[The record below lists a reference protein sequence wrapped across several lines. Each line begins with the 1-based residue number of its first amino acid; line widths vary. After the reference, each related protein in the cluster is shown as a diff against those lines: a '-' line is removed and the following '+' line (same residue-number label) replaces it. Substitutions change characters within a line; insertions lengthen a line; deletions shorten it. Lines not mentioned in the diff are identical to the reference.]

1 MEKEIIMNSIDKR
14 IKFLSSAIREN
25 HIEEYRLRKELK
37 QLLEEFENEIQKIT
51 MLEVQPL
58 GPKSINRDKDN

>member
-37 QLLEEFENEIQKIT
+37 QLLEEFENEI
-51 MLEVQPL
+51 
-58 GPKSINRDKDN
+58 